1 MRGRTALLSG
11 VCAVVLLAQGCR
23 ALHEASIKQ
32 RLTQMRFF
40 GREVK
45 MPLKD
50 IDTFL
55 SNRRQDAVRT
65 WCELC
70 LVSAQTVGDGSHLY
84 CLSSHEEE
92 GCVVARS
99 TPSGGTRFEQA
110 PVGAQAS
117 AQVVRAL
124 WNVVDLPG
132 AADSEQQN
140 SEQEIAAIASEE
152 EEHFTPRWSFILG
165 AKTGA
170 VVSYDQPSFTFGGQ
184 AGVRYWGSLF
194 VVPGAVLEVESLV
207 QSGRTLV
214 NLGAQGRVE
223 LTLWSDENA
232 RFANLPRITFL
243 MSGGPLVGFGNN
255 PGLGGRAVLG
265 LHLIHLGRFLTP
277 FFFELGFQALEVDE
291 KSSTG
296 LRIAVGLGF

>member
-1 MRGRTALLSG
+1 MTRPAAAALL
-11 VCAVVLLAQGCR
+11 CAVLLLTQGCR

-45 MPLKD
+45 KPLAE
-50 IDTFL
+50 IDVFL
-55 SNRRQDAVRT
+55 MNRRQDVVRT

-70 LVSAQTVGDGSHLY
+70 LVSAQTAADGSRTY
-84 CLSSHEEE
+84 CMSSHEEE
-92 GCVVARS
+92 GCLVARS

-110 PVGAQAS
+110 PVGVQAS

-124 WNVVDLPG
+124 WSVVDLNG
-132 AADSEQQN
+132 SVESELQN
-140 SEQEIAAIASEE
+140 SEHEIDALAADE
-152 EEHFTPRWSFILG
+152 EEHFTPRWSFVLG

-170 VVSYDQPSFTFGGQ
+170 VVSYDPPTFTFGAQ
-184 AGVRYWGSLF
+184 AGFRYWGSLF
-194 VVPGAVLEVESLV
+194 VVPGAVLEVESMV
-207 QSGRTLV
+207 QSGRSIV
-214 NLGAQGRVE
+214 ALGAQGRVE

-243 MSGGPLVGFGNN
+243 MSGGPLVGFGRN

-265 LHLIHLGRFLTP
+265 LHLIHLARFLTP

-291 KSSTG
+291 QSATG